1 MSGLLQD
8 VRYAWRQLRKSPG
21 FTAVAVLTLAFGIGA
36 NTAMFAVLNAALLRP
51 LPLPDPDRVVRIL
64 SIERGA
70 LIGPS
75 SVDVRDFAA

>member
-36 NTAMFAVLNAALLRP
+36 NTAMFAVLNAVLLRP
-51 LPLPDPDRVVRIL
+51 LPLPDPDRVVRIF

-75 SVDVRDFAA
+75 PVDVRDFAA

>member
-36 NTAMFAVLNAALLRP
+36 NTAMFAVLNAVLLRP
-51 LPLPDPDRVVRIL
+51 LPLPDPDRVVRIF